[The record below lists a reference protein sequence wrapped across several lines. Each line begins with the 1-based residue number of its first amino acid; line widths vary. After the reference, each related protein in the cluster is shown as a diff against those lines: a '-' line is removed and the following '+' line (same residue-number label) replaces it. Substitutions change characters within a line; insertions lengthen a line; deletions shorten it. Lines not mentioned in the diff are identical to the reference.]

1 MTQTRKSHIPTVALL
16 TVIVLAF
23 LMAFTVLSMSGC
35 KSSSDQVQTMIDDL
49 DTAKLAVKEI
59 QAQKKLLEGQLAAVD
74 LKDAKAQERIAQLTK
89 ALAESDQ
96 HFETAMSTATAMQ
109 ERLKR
114 YVESGQGANG
124 FQIVGEGVGAAA
136 PALGPFAGYAAI
148 ASTILLG
155 IGNIVQRIQTTNLKK
170 AQDALQ
176 SASINAIASIEAVK
190 DDDGKVD
197 FTAQAKLL
205 DLLQTPEAK
214 QLVDRAQTYAGQLQ
228 RLLSLLPKPA
238 TPTL

>member
-1 MTQTRKSHIPTVALL
+1 
-16 TVIVLAF
+16 
-23 LMAFTVLSMSGC
+23 
-35 KSSSDQVQTMIDDL
+35 MIDDL
-49 DTAKLAVKEI
+49 DTAKLAVKEV
-59 QAQKKLLEGQLAAVD
+59 QAQKKALEAQLAAVD

-89 ALAESDQ
+89 ALAEADQ

-109 ERLKR
+109 TRLKK

-136 PALGPFAGYAAI
+136 PALGPFAGYAALV
-148 ASTILLG
+148 STLLLG
-155 IGNIVQRIQTTNLKK
+155 IGNVIQRVHTNNLKK
-170 AQDALQ
+170 AQEALQ

-197 FTAQAKLL
+197 FAAQAKLL

-228 RLLSLLPKPA
+228 QLLSILPKPA